1 MCCAQYFPSY
11 SEGLSLRQHGHSW
24 LEEDE
29 GDFPSFWEGLSLRL
43 MSRRS
48 KPAARFPFPFLFGRA
63 IIEAGS
69 GPRSSARRA
78 DFPSLLGGGG
88 GGGAGPAPRASSAA
102 VISLPS
108 GKTRSRTSV
117 PWTRSHQLPSF
128 PFLLGRAFIEAWL
141 PRAYLIRA
149 PDFPSFWE
157 GLSLR

>member
-1 MCCAQYFPSY
+1 M
-11 SEGLSLRQHGHSW
+11 RQHGHSW

-69 GPRSSARRA
+69 GPRSSARREY
-78 DFPSLLGGGG
+78 FPSFF
-88 GGGAGPAPRASSAA
+88 GGAFIEASDQHHE
-102 VISLPS
+102 P
-108 GKTRSRTSV
+108 
-117 PWTRSHQLPSF
+117 HQLPSF